1 MTSSQPPL
9 PGLGQTPE
17 AVKALLLKKL
27 YEASTIWQLAFTV
40 DDFRY
45 YLHLERVSVRPV
57 HPNGWGA
64 LFSAAAKKGWIEPT
78 GRYVKSTR
86 APRNGG
92 RVMEWRRKA

>member
-1 MTSSQPPL
+1 MTPSQPPL

-17 AVKALLLKKL
+17 AVRRSILRG
-27 YEASTIWQLAFTV
+27 IWAVSQRKSMFTV
-40 DDFRY
+40 EDVRE
-45 YLHLERVSVRPV
+45 YLEWYGSPSPV